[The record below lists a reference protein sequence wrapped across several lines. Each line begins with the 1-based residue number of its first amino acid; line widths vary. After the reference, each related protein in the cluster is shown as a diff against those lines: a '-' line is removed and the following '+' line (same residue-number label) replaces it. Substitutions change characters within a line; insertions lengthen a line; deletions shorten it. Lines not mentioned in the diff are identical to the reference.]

1 MAFPLVTTAA
11 RQARVLEVAGHRPWP
26 VPCWPWS
33 VAQTLVDAVSCH
45 WEVAPEALAPYL
57 PAGVEPD
64 LRDGRAWLTIAALR
78 VTGLR
83 VRGLLPVPRLSD
95 GAELVVRATVVVGDR
110 PAALLLDAAFS
121 SRVAVEAARRL
132 YRLPAARARIDVR
145 REGEAVRVETS
156 RTRPGGA
163 PAVFHARFEPTAAA
177 APAAPGSVEAFLHER
192 FLLVVGRPG
201 GGSLVLAEQHR
212 PPWRLAP
219 ARAAV
224 SLATVVPPGLVQGAP
239 GLAHIAEPL
248 DQLVW
253 APELQVS

>member
-26 VPCWPWS
+26 VPGWPWS

-45 WEVAPEALAPYL
+45 WRVVPEALAPYL

-64 LRDGRAWLTIAALR
+64 LHGGQAWLTIAALR

-83 VRGLLPVPRLSD
+83 LRGLLAVPRLSD
-95 GAELVVRATVVVGDR
+95 GAELAVRAAVSVADR
-110 PAALLLDAAFS
+110 PAALLLDVAFS
-121 SRVAVEAARRL
+121 SPLAVEAARRL
-132 YRLPAARARIDVR
+132 YRLPAARARIRIARTGV
-145 REGEAVRVETS
+145 AVRVEAS

-163 PAVFHARFEPTAAA
+163 PAVFHAGFEATGPAAAA
-177 APAAPGSVEAFLHER
+177 APGSLEAFLHER
-192 FLLVVGRPG
+192 YLLVAGRPDG
-201 GGSLVLAEQHR
+201 GLVLAEQHR

-219 ARAAV
+219 AQARVELETIA
-224 SLATVVPPGLVQGAP
+224 PPGLARGVPA
-239 GLAHIAEPL
+239 LAHIAEPL

-253 APELQVS
+253 APERQEA

>member
-26 VPCWPWS
+26 VPGWPWS

-45 WEVAPEALAPYL
+45 WRVVPEALAPYL

-64 LRDGRAWLTIAALR
+64 LHGGQAWLTIAALR

-83 VRGLLPVPRLSD
+83 LRGMLAVPRLSD
-95 GAELVVRATVVVGDR
+95 GAELAVRAAVSVADR
-110 PAALLLDAAFS
+110 
-121 SRVAVEAARRL
+121 
-132 YRLPAARARIDVR
+132 PAARARIRIARTGV
-145 REGEAVRVETS
+145 AVRVEAS

-163 PAVFHARFEPTAAA
+163 PAVFHAGFEATGPAAAA
-177 APAAPGSVEAFLHER
+177 APGSLEAFLHER
-192 FLLVVGRPG
+192 YLLVAGRPDG
-201 GGSLVLAEQHR
+201 GLVLAEQHR

-219 ARAAV
+219 AQARVELETIA
-224 SLATVVPPGLVQGAP
+224 PPGLARGVPA
-239 GLAHIAEPL
+239 LAHIAEPL

-253 APELQVS
+253 APERQEA